1 MLETERLII
10 LPLNPEELSIYL
22 QAGGKL
28 EMILGLPYNG
38 RTVSAEVRSM
48 VEEFTIPK
56 MAQTSKEEWL
66 FITFWIIIEKKTKNI
81 VAELGF
87 KGAPDSRG
95 LIEIGYGTMP
105 SQRGKG
111 YMTEAVSAMIDWA
124 RKQQEVRGVL
134 AETREDN
141 LGSIRVVEK
150 NNFRRYGRKD
160 KMILWKIAFP

>member
-1 MLETERLII
+1 MLETERLLI

-22 QAGGKL
+22 LADGKL
-28 EMILGLPYNG
+28 EMVLGLPNTG
-38 RTVSAEVRSM
+38 RTVSPDVRTM

-56 MAQTSKEEWL
+56 MAKAGKEEWP
-66 FITFWIIIEKKTKNI
+66 FITFWIAIEKSTKNI

-95 LIEIGYGTMP
+95 FIEIGYGTMP

-111 YMTEAVSAMIDWA
+111 YMTEAVFAMIEWA
-124 RKQQEVRGVL
+124 KKQVTVRGVL
-134 AETREDN
+134 AEIKEDN

-160 KMILWKIAFP
+160 KMILWKISFP